1 MTDRM
6 TPEQRHRC
14 MSRIRSTDT
23 KPEMVVRKYLFARG
37 YRYRLHVKR
46 LPGRP
51 DIVLKK
57 YHTVIFVN
65 GCFWHGHEGCKYY
78 VIPKTRS
85 DFWKA
90 KIERNQ
96 ERDKKDHD
104 ELKKMGWNIL
114 TIWECQLMPK
124 VRQQTL
130 KEVEYCINRSFLEIA
145 AKKYSFGEEENL
157 KVAEKGMMEYGTSD
171 K

>member
-1 MTDRM
+1 M
-6 TPEQRHRC
+6 TPEQRHFC
-14 MSRIRSTDT
+14 MSHIRGTDT
-23 KPEMVVRKYLFARG
+23 KPEIIVRKYLFSRG

-90 KIERNQ
+90 KIGRNK

-104 ELKKMGWNIL
+104 ELKKMGWDIM
-114 TIWECQLMPK
+114 TIWECQLKPQIRK
-124 VRQQTL
+124 QTL
-130 KEVEYCINRSFLEIA
+130 TEVEYCINKSFLKIA
-145 AKKYSFGEEENL
+145 AKKYQIQEESL
-157 KVAEKGMMEYGTSD
+157 KVAEQELGYG
-171 K
+171 KK